1 MGLLDPTG
9 VSFEKK
15 TIAEVDHIEQARPC
29 SYFSKDG
36 DIFVNTSGSPLW
48 IYRFNFDRCDGTFSN
63 KETFSIADSVWV
75 GDWMAPALSGDGS
88 KFYFRRSSFPFG
100 TPGTNGL
107 FQFDFETEQIHKLS
121 IRSPGLQMMS
131 NFKQIIQGSSIVN
144 QAGDSMLQAYN
155 LILFPDSAGLACQH
169 QLHVDTVLNTP
180 NFIAPSAMVNFRL
193 GKLAGS
199 SCDTV
204 VTDVDFAHKQTINVY
219 PNPTQG
225 LLQLSLPEGTS
236 AYTATLF
243 TLTGQRLYR
252 AELLGAQHS
261 LNLSML
267 NIAHGLYF
275 LTLETVNTGEQ
286 RTFKVMYTQ

>member
-1 MGLLDPTG
+1 
-9 VSFEKK
+9 
-15 TIAEVDHIEQARPC
+15 
-29 SYFSKDG
+29 
-36 DIFVNTSGSPLW
+36 
-48 IYRFNFDRCDGTFSN
+48 
-63 KETFSIADSVWV
+63 
-75 GDWMAPALSGDGS
+75 
-88 KFYFRRSSFPFG
+88 
-100 TPGTNGL
+100 
-107 FQFDFETEQIHKLS
+107 
-121 IRSPGLQMMS
+121 MMS

-144 QAGDSMLQAYN
+144 QAGDSMLQSYN

-225 LLQLSLPEGTS
+225 LLQFSLPEGSS

-243 TLTGQRLYR
+243 SLTGQRLYR
-252 AELLGAQHS
+252 VELLGAQYS
-261 LNLSML
+261 LNLSTL

-275 LTLETVNTGEQ
+275 LTLEAINKGEQ
-286 RTFKVMYTQ
+286 RTFKVMYTK